1 MHKGQPLMECKS
13 IYKTFPGVKALENI
27 DFSLYPGEIHGLVG
41 ENGAG
46 KSTLVK
52 ILAGVFQY
60 DDPNLLDHKSGMY
73 LLGRKVIVKN
83 PSDAIKQRIMMIHQE
98 LNVIPDLSVY
108 ENIFLN
114 NEISRF
120 GFIDRVGMI
129 SETQKMIDAFDVE
142 MKPSD
147 IVKNLSVDK
156 QKLVEVLKA
165 ISQDARVLIMD
176 EPTSVLLDA
185 EAEYVFKVMKNI
197 VEKGIGIVFISHN
210 LGEIVSICDRV
221 TVLRDGKLVA
231 GMDKGSF
238 DTDKL
243 VSVMVG
249 KRLADL
255 SEFGAVRSKSDEMM
269 LEIHGLR
276 YKNLVRDVSFAVKKG
291 EIVGITGLVGSGGT
305 ELAKTIFGAE
315 GFRKDKGVVYLK
327 GRKVKV
333 RKPSDAIRKGIALL
347 TKDRKNEGLFL
358 KFNLSDNICIPS
370 LKKFLNSLR
379 LIDTRRKIDTA
390 CGYVRTLAIKT
401 PGVGTALEALSGG
414 NQQKVVLAKWLET
427 MPEVLIMDEPMI
439 GIDIGAKSEIRKII
453 RQLADQGKSIILIT
467 NEYSDLQKLCSR
479 VFVMFKGELIKELD
493 SADLTEEV
501 LLNHALGGAV

>member
-1 MHKGQPLMECKS
+1 M
-13 IYKTFPGVKALENI
+13 
-27 DFSLYPGEIHGLVG
+27 GLIG
-41 ENGAG
+41 HNGAG

-73 LLGRKVIVKN
+73 LLGRKVIFKN

-129 SETQKMIDAFDVE
+129 SETQKMIDAFDAE

-165 ISQDARVLIMD
+165 ISQDAKVLIMD

-185 EAEYVFKVMKNI
+185 EVEYVFKVMKNI

-305 ELAKTIFGAE
+305 ELAKTILPNVSGSSTIGANTSSVYIPHMSSVSLKMAASDFERSPVSRRSSVIFGK
-315 GFRKDKGVVYLK
+315 FDKSSARSPGPHLLAQPAHPAHFVSLK
-327 GRKVKV
+327 TSSLSIINPQGR
-333 RKPSDAIRKGIALL
+333 ITQEL
-347 TKDRKNEGLFL
+347 
-358 KFNLSDNICIPS
+358 PS
-370 LKKFLNSLR
+370 LK
-379 LIDTRRKIDTA
+379 LIFKLFPA
-390 CGYVRTLAIKT
+390 KATLH
-401 PGVGTALEALSGG
+401 
-414 NQQKVVLAKWLET
+414 
-427 MPEVLIMDEPMI
+427 EP
-439 GIDIGAKSEIRKII
+439 
-453 RQLADQGKSIILIT
+453 
-467 NEYSDLQKLCSR
+467 
-479 VFVMFKGELIKELD
+479 
-493 SADLTEEV
+493 
-501 LLNHALGGAV
+501 